1 MTIFKSASAVVTCA
15 AAGLAAFLALTAAA
29 PAQAAAVACS
39 DGSPDVTGRV
49 TPNAGCQFSDTFQN
63 DAPAPTVVNTE
74 AFFGFSDWIFDAKDN
89 DLDGVD
95 EGANTLGLVL
105 TGDAQSGTWALTG
118 ISSLAGLDVMLVFK
132 GGTIADPAP
141 LIAYL
146 VADIMGSYLSPFFGP
161 SGQVQDISHVS
172 VYYRETVI
180 PLPAAAWL
188 MLAGL
193 AGLGFAGRR
202 RKTA

>member
-1 MTIFKSASAVVTCA
+1 MKILKSASAVVTSA
-15 AAGLAAFLALTAAA
+15 AAGVVALIALMAAA
-29 PAQAAAVACS
+29 PAEAAAVSCAS
-39 DGSPDVTGRV
+39 GSPDVTSRV

-63 DAPAPTVVNTE
+63 DAPAPTVVNAE
-74 AFFGFSDWIFDAKDN
+74 AFFGFSDWVFDAKDD
-89 DLDGVD
+89 DLDGVN

-105 TGDAQSGTWALTG
+105 TGDAESGTWNLTG
-118 ISSLAGLDVMLVFK
+118 ITSLAGLDVMLVFK

-146 VADIMGSYLSPFFGP
+146 VSDIMGSYLSPFFGP
-161 SGQVQDISHVS
+161 KGQVQEISHVS

-193 AGLGFAGRR
+193 AGLGLAGRR